1 MLNIYKSN
9 KIEVI
14 TELLAKELIINPPFI
29 TEKLDVAVPNY
40 FLGKWLWDQ
49 ITISNQISALYEFK
63 TISSYTEALLTKIFP
78 AIDMG
83 VWNFDSIKWG
93 IIDSFEELNSY
104 KESLPLSNWINK
116 YLNNKKIIDGDIHNL
131 TKKIA
136 NNFIEYLIFRPEM
149 IANWHRYELSSRNL
163 FNNLNSN
170 EYWQP
175 ILYKLLEKKMP
186 ENPSCLFMIDI
197 INNIKKLQNEKNLI
211 PRQIYIISDN
221 NLSRLHVSF
230 YSKLA
235 EFTKVN
241 LYLLS
246 AGDNLWNRI
255 NSLEGEVDFSSIESK
270 FNLNSSNI
278 EKIFGKFGANYQKL
292 IEETSNIENIK
303 IINNSIYIDPTFSF
317 TSKKDIPLINQIQK
331 RLIDNSQDDFMINE
345 KDESIIFREHFNQLS
360 QLEYVRNKVIE
371 ILEACDDVKYSDI
384 AIVSPQTSLIKPYL
398 RYIFNN
404 ELINGQKLPYLFL
417 EENYEDSSNV
427 YNFLLDIIELA
438 NEKITL
444 EKIEYFLSKKV
455 NQNIFDFDIAEK
467 NEIILILNEVGFHW
481 GLDTNERLGE
491 EKNTLEWC
499 INRITLGLVYD
510 EEFSLN
516 NSNLKSFTP
525 KNSSLDLNKWVKILV
540 QLKQYINLLRGS
552 FNYSDW
558 VKKIKFILNKIRNFN
573 ENFNLDIYEI
583 NRILD
588 NYLISSISDQVIVLN
603 VFREILITC
612 INKLN
617 YRNQSYIN
625 KILVSDIEK
634 VRLIPRKIIFLINM
648 NSIYYPRL
656 SSNENI
662 NLLTKKYL
670 LGDPSSFDRE
680 KYFFLELLI
689 SCRKQ
694 LIVSWVN
701 NDKDNKILDISFPI
715 KELINYLESFLSVK
729 QRKSIIKYFDY
740 EKEEVVNPN
749 NSNFLK
755 SQYSLLNKIDWEEKF
770 YDSKDFKLS
779 ELIYWFKA
787 PQLYWLNKKNISP
800 KGIFNHHPDEEYVS
814 NLQKFKLVTKVIQK
828 LEIDNYDII
837 DELKNLNINEQFL
850 ENGIIAPRNSIFTKE
865 KEIQNLLG
873 SLAENLSKDK
883 NIKRVYVK
891 SNSNKEEYFIS
902 DNVVIELI
910 HSKLSLKSLSEAWI
924 KLLFISSLEKKITK
938 TKVIFRKEN
947 QYKSEILQTP
957 GQLQS
962 KKILEEYINIFKN
975 YSDKCLPLPPESTYK
990 YVEAKMQLKNEKKAF
1005 SDKWIGN
1012 KTFTKGERDN
1022 SVIQMCF
1029 GNKKEGDFFFGND
1042 KFDDLS
1048 FRLYGPLFEA
1058 LKNK

>member
-49 ITISNQISALYEFK
+49 ITIRNQISALYEFK
-63 TISSYTEALLTKIFP
+63 TISNYTEALLKNIFP

-83 VWNFDSIKWG
+83 LWNFDSIKWG

-104 KESLPLSNWINK
+104 KESIPLSNWINK

-131 TKKIA
+131 TKKIS

-149 IANWHRYELSSRNL
+149 IANWHRHELNSRNL
-163 FNNLNSN
+163 FNNLNTN

-175 ILYKLLEKKMP
+175 ILYKLLEKKISERP
-186 ENPSCLFMIDI
+186 PCLYMIDV
-197 INNIKKLQNEKNLI
+197 INNIKKIGNEKNII

-255 NSLEGEVDFSSIESK
+255 NSLEGEVDFNSIESK
-270 FNLNSSNI
+270 FNLNNSNI

-303 IINNSIYIDPTFSF
+303 INNNSIYIDPTFSF
-317 TSKKDIPLINQIQK
+317 TSEKDIPLINQIQK

-345 KDESIIFREHFNQLS
+345 KDDSIIFREHFNQLS

-371 ILEACDDVKYSDI
+371 ILETCDDVKYSDI

-558 VKKIKFILNKIRNFN
+558 VKRIKFILNKIRNFN
-573 ENFNLDIYEI
+573 ENFNSDIHEI

-588 NYLISSISDQVIVLN
+588 NYLISSTSDQVIVLN

-701 NDKDNKILDISFPI
+701 NDKDNQILDISFPI
-715 KELINYLESFLSVK
+715 KELINYLESFLTVK

-779 ELIYWFKA
+779 ELIYWFKS

-883 NIKRVYVK
+883 NINRVYIK

-1012 KTFTKGERDN
+1012 KTFTKGEREN

>member
-14 TELLAKELIINPPFI
+14 TELLAKELIISPPFI

-175 ILYKLLEKKMP
+175 ILYKLLEKKMTEKP
-186 ENPSCLFMIDI
+186 PCLFMIDI
-197 INNIKKLQNEKNLI
+197 INNIKKLQNEKNII

-270 FNLNSSNI
+270 FNLNNSNI

-303 IINNSIYIDPTFSF
+303 INNNSIYIDPTFSF
-317 TSKKDIPLINQIQK
+317 TSEKDIPLINQIQK

-371 ILEACDDVKYSDI
+371 ILETCDDVKYSDI

-588 NYLISSISDQVIVLN
+588 NYLISSTSDQVIVLN

-740 EKEEVVNPN
+740 EKEEVDNPN

-883 NIKRVYVK
+883 NINRVYVK

>member
-14 TELLAKELIINPPFI
+14 TELLAKELIIDPPFI

-136 NNFIEYLIFRPEM
+136 NNFIEYLIFRPNM

-175 ILYKLLEKKMP
+175 ILYKLLEKKMT
-186 ENPSCLFMIDI
+186 EKPSCLFMMDI
-197 INNIKKLQNEKNLI
+197 INNIKKIHNEENLI
-211 PRQIYIISDN
+211 PKQIYIISDN
-221 NLSRLHVSF
+221 NLSRLHVRF

-255 NSLEGEVDFSSIESK
+255 NSFEGEVDFSSIESK
-270 FNLNSSNI
+270 FNLNNSNI
-278 EKIFGKFGANYQKL
+278 ENIFGKFGANYQKL
-292 IEETSNIENIK
+292 IEESSNIENIK
-303 IINNSIYIDPTFSF
+303 INNNSIYIDPTFSF
-317 TSKKDIPLINQIQK
+317 TSEKDIPLINQIQK
-331 RLIDNSQDDFMINE
+331 RLIDNSQNDFMINE

-371 ILEACDDVKYSDI
+371 ILEDCDDVKYSDI

-510 EEFSLN
+510 KEFSLN

-525 KNSSLDLNKWVKILV
+525 KNSSLDLNKWVRILV

-588 NYLISSISDQVIVLN
+588 NYLISSTSDQVIVLN

-648 NSIYYPRL
+648 NSLYYPRL

-662 NLLTKKYL
+662 NLLTRKYL

-715 KELINYLESFLSVK
+715 KELINYLESFLTVK

-837 DELKNLNINEQFL
+837 DQLKNLDINEQFL

-873 SLAENLSKDK
+873 SLVENLSNDK

-924 KLLFISSLEKKITK
+924 KLLFISSLEKRITK

-990 YVEAKMQLKNEKKAF
+990 YVEAKKLLKNEKKAF

>member
-14 TELLAKELIINPPFI
+14 TELLAKELIISPPFI

-186 ENPSCLFMIDI
+186 EKPPCLFMIDI
-197 INNIKKLQNEKNLI
+197 INNIKKLQNEKNII

-270 FNLNSSNI
+270 FNLNNSNI

-303 IINNSIYIDPTFSF
+303 INNNSIYIDPTFSF
-317 TSKKDIPLINQIQK
+317 TSEKDIPLINQIQK

-371 ILEACDDVKYSDI
+371 ILETCDDVKYSDI

-525 KNSSLDLNKWVKILV
+525 KNSSLDLNKWVKILL

-588 NYLISSISDQVIVLN
+588 NYLISSTSDQVIVLN

-740 EKEEVVNPN
+740 EKEEVDNPN

-883 NIKRVYVK
+883 NINRVYVK

-924 KLLFISSLEKKITK
+924 KLLFISSLEKRITK

>member
-14 TELLAKELIINPPFI
+14 TELLAKELIISPPSI
-29 TEKLDVAVPNY
+29 TEKLEVAVPNY

-63 TISSYTEALLTKIFP
+63 TISSYTETLLTKIFP

-149 IANWHRYELSSRNL
+149 VANWHRCELSSRNL

-175 ILYKLLEKKMP
+175 ILYKLLEKKIS
-186 ENPSCLFMIDI
+186 EKPSCLYMIDI
-197 INNIKKLQNEKNLI
+197 INNIKKLQNEKNII

-241 LYLLS
+241 LYLIS

-255 NSLEGEVDFSSIESK
+255 NYLEGEINFNSIESK

-292 IEETSNIENIK
+292 IEETSNIENLK
-303 IINNSIYIDPTFSF
+303 INNNSIYIDPTFSF
-317 TSKKDIPLINQIQK
+317 VSKKDIPLINQIQK

-345 KDESIIFREHFNQLS
+345 KDDSIIFREHFNQLS

-371 ILEACDDVKYSDI
+371 ILETCDDVKYSDI

-481 GLDTNERLGE
+481 GLDTKERLGE

-510 EEFSLN
+510 EEFILN
-516 NSNLKSFTP
+516 KSNLKSFTP

-540 QLKQYINLLRGS
+540 QLKQYISLLRGS
-552 FNYSDW
+552 FIYSDW

-573 ENFNLDIYEI
+573 ENFNLDICEI

-588 NYLISSISDQVIVLN
+588 DYLISLISDQVIVLN

-670 LGDPSSFDRE
+670 LGDPSYFDRE

-715 KELINYLESFLSVK
+715 KELINYLESFLTVK

-740 EKEEVVNPN
+740 EKEEVVKPN

-770 YDSKDFKLS
+770 YDRKDFKLS
-779 ELIYWFKA
+779 ELIFWFKA

-814 NLQKFKLVTKVIQK
+814 NLQKFQLVTKVIQK
-828 LEIDNYDII
+828 LEIDNHDII
-837 DELKNLNINEQFL
+837 DELKNLNINDQFL
-850 ENGIIAPRNSIFTKE
+850 ENGIIAPRNSLFTKE

-883 NIKRVYVK
+883 NINRVYVK

-902 DNVVIELI
+902 DNLVIELI

-938 TKVIFRKEN
+938 TKVIFRKDN

-1029 GNKKEGDFFFGND
+1029 GTKKEGDFFFGND
-1042 KFDDLS
+1042 KFEDLS

>member
-14 TELLAKELIINPPFI
+14 TELLAKELIISPPFI

-175 ILYKLLEKKMP
+175 ILYKLLEKKMT
-186 ENPSCLFMIDI
+186 EKPSCLFMIDI
-197 INNIKKLQNEKNLI
+197 INNIKKIHNEENLL

-221 NLSRLHVSF
+221 NLSRLHVRF

-255 NSLEGEVDFSSIESK
+255 NSFEGEVDFSSIESK
-270 FNLNSSNI
+270 FNLNNSNI
-278 EKIFGKFGANYQKL
+278 ENIFGKFGANYQKL
-292 IEETSNIENIK
+292 IEESSNIENIK
-303 IINNSIYIDPTFSF
+303 INNNSIYIDPTFSF
-317 TSKKDIPLINQIQK
+317 TSEKDIPLINQIQK
-331 RLIDNSQDDFMINE
+331 RLIDNSQNDFMINE

-371 ILEACDDVKYSDI
+371 ILETCDDIKYSDI

-438 NEKITL
+438 NKKITL

-510 EEFSLN
+510 KEFSLN

-558 VKKIKFILNKIRNFN
+558 VKKIKFILNKIRKFN

-588 NYLISSISDQVIVLN
+588 NYLISSTSDQVIVLN

-648 NSIYYPRL
+648 NSLYYPRL

-662 NLLTKKYL
+662 NLLTRKYL

-715 KELINYLESFLSVK
+715 KELINYLESFLTVK

-873 SLAENLSKDK
+873 SLVENLSNDK

-924 KLLFISSLEKKITK
+924 KLLFISSLEKRITK

>member
-14 TELLAKELIINPPFI
+14 TELLAKELIISPPFL

-104 KESLPLSNWINK
+104 KESLPLCNWINK

-149 IANWHRYELSSRNL
+149 IANWHRYELSSRKL
-163 FNNLNSN
+163 FKNLNSN

-175 ILYKLLEKKMP
+175 ILYKLLEKKMT
-186 ENPSCLFMIDI
+186 EKPSCLFMIDI
-197 INNIKKLQNEKNLI
+197 INNIKKIHNEENLI

-246 AGDNLWNRI
+246 PGDNLWNRI

-270 FNLNSSNI
+270 FNLNNSNI
-278 EKIFGKFGANYQKL
+278 EKIFGKFGANNQKL

-303 IINNSIYIDPTFSF
+303 INNNSIYIDPTFSF
-317 TSKKDIPLINQIQK
+317 TSEKDVPLINQIQK
-331 RLIDNSQDDFMINE
+331 RLIDNSRDDFMINE
-345 KDESIIFREHFNQLS
+345 KDESIIFREHYSQLS
-360 QLEYVRNKVIE
+360 QLEDVRNKVIE
-371 ILEACDDVKYSDI
+371 ILETCDDVKYSDI

-417 EENYEDSSNV
+417 EENFEDPSNV

-481 GLDTNERLGE
+481 GLDTKERLGE

-588 NYLISSISDQVIVLN
+588 NYLISSTSDQVIVLN

-648 NSIYYPRL
+648 NSIYYPSL

-715 KELINYLESFLSVK
+715 KALINYLESFLSVK

-755 SQYSLLNKIDWEEKF
+755 SQYSLLKKIDWEEKF

-787 PQLYWLNKKNISP
+787 PQLYWLNKNNISP

-814 NLQKFKLVTKVIQK
+814 NFQKFQLVTKVIQK

-883 NIKRVYVK
+883 NIKRIYVK
-891 SNSNKEEYFIS
+891 SNLNKEEYFIS
-902 DNVVIELI
+902 DDVVIELI

-924 KLLFISSLEKKITK
+924 KLLFISSLEKKIKK

-975 YSDKCLPLPPESTYK
+975 YSYKCLPLPPESTYK

-1022 SVIQMCF
+1022 IVIQMCF

-1058 LKNK
+1058 LKHK

>member
-14 TELLAKELIINPPFI
+14 TELLAKELIISPPFI

-186 ENPSCLFMIDI
+186 EKPPCLFMIDI
-197 INNIKKLQNEKNLI
+197 INNIKKLQNEKNII

-270 FNLNSSNI
+270 FNLNNSNI

-303 IINNSIYIDPTFSF
+303 INNNSIYIDPTFSF
-317 TSKKDIPLINQIQK
+317 TSEKDIPLINQIQK

-371 ILEACDDVKYSDI
+371 ILETCDDVKYSDI

-588 NYLISSISDQVIVLN
+588 NYLISSTSDQVIVLN

-814 NLQKFKLVTKVIQK
+814 NLQKFQLVTKVIQK

-883 NIKRVYVK
+883 NIERVYVK

>member
-14 TELLAKELIINPPFI
+14 TELLAKELIISPPFL

-175 ILYKLLEKKMP
+175 ILYKLLEKKMT
-186 ENPSCLFMIDI
+186 EKPSCLFMMDI
-197 INNIKKLQNEKNLI
+197 INNIKKIHNEENLI
-211 PRQIYIISDN
+211 PKQIYIISDN
-221 NLSRLHVSF
+221 NLSRLHVRF

-255 NSLEGEVDFSSIESK
+255 NSFEGEVDFSSNESK
-270 FNLNSSNI
+270 FNLNNSNI
-278 EKIFGKFGANYQKL
+278 ENIFGKFGANYQKL
-292 IEETSNIENIK
+292 IEESSNIENIK
-303 IINNSIYIDPTFSF
+303 INNNSIYIDPTFSF
-317 TSKKDIPLINQIQK
+317 TSEKDIPLINQIQK
-331 RLIDNSQDDFMINE
+331 RLIDNSQNDFMINE

-371 ILEACDDVKYSDI
+371 ILETCDDIKYSDI

-455 NQNIFDFDIAEK
+455 NQNIFDFDVAEK

-510 EEFSLN
+510 KEFSLN

-525 KNSSLDLNKWVKILV
+525 KNSSLDLNKWVRILV

-558 VKKIKFILNKIRNFN
+558 VKKIKFILNKIRKFN

-588 NYLISSISDQVIVLN
+588 NYLISSTSDQVIVLN

-648 NSIYYPRL
+648 NSLYYPRL

-662 NLLTKKYL
+662 NLLTRKYL

-701 NDKDNKILDISFPI
+701 NDKDNQILDISFPI
-715 KELINYLESFLSVK
+715 KELINYLESFLTVK

-837 DELKNLNINEQFL
+837 DQLKNLDINEQFL

-873 SLAENLSKDK
+873 SLVENLSNDK

-924 KLLFISSLEKKITK
+924 KLLFISSLEKRITK

-990 YVEAKMQLKNEKKAF
+990 YVEAKKLLKNEKKAF

>member
-14 TELLAKELIINPPFI
+14 TELLAKELIISPPFI

-163 FNNLNSN
+163 FNNLDSN

-186 ENPSCLFMIDI
+186 EKPPCLFMIDI
-197 INNIKKLQNEKNLI
+197 INNIKKLQNEKNII

-303 IINNSIYIDPTFSF
+303 INNNSIYIDPTFSF

-371 ILEACDDVKYSDI
+371 ILENCNDVEYSDI

-588 NYLISSISDQVIVLN
+588 NYLISSTSDQVIVLN

-924 KLLFISSLEKKITK
+924 KLLFISSLEKRITK

>member
-14 TELLAKELIINPPFI
+14 TELLAKELIISPPFL

-175 ILYKLLEKKMP
+175 ILYKLLEKKMT
-186 ENPSCLFMIDI
+186 EKPSCLFMMDI
-197 INNIKKLQNEKNLI
+197 INNIKKIHNEQNLL

-255 NSLEGEVDFSSIESK
+255 NSFEGEVDFSSIESK
-270 FNLNSSNI
+270 FNLNNSNI
-278 EKIFGKFGANYQKL
+278 ENIFGKFGANYQKL
-292 IEETSNIENIK
+292 IEESSNIENIK
-303 IINNSIYIDPTFSF
+303 INNNSIYIDPTFSF
-317 TSKKDIPLINQIQK
+317 TSEKDIPLINQIQK
-331 RLIDNSQDDFMINE
+331 RLIDNSQNDFMINE

-371 ILEACDDVKYSDI
+371 ILETCDDIKYSDI

-438 NEKITL
+438 NKKITL

-455 NQNIFDFDIAEK
+455 NQNIFDFDVAEK

-510 EEFSLN
+510 KEFSLN

-558 VKKIKFILNKIRNFN
+558 VKKIKFILNKIRKFN

-588 NYLISSISDQVIVLN
+588 NYLISSTSDQVIVLN

-648 NSIYYPRL
+648 NSLYYPRL

-662 NLLTKKYL
+662 NLLTRKYL

-701 NDKDNKILDISFPI
+701 NDKDNQILDISFPI
-715 KELINYLESFLSVK
+715 KELINYLESFLTVK

-837 DELKNLNINEQFL
+837 DQLKNLDINEQFL

-873 SLAENLSKDK
+873 SLVENLSNDK

-924 KLLFISSLEKKITK
+924 KLLFISSLEKRITK

-990 YVEAKMQLKNEKKAF
+990 YVEAKKLLKNEKKAF

-1012 KTFTKGERDN
+1012 KTFTKGERDY

-1029 GNKKEGDFFFGND
+1029 GNKKEADFFFGND

>member
-14 TELLAKELIINPPFI
+14 TELLAKELIISPPFI

-175 ILYKLLEKKMP
+175 ILYKLLEKKMT
-186 ENPSCLFMIDI
+186 EKPSCLFMIDI
-197 INNIKKLQNEKNLI
+197 INNIKKIHNEENLI

-303 IINNSIYIDPTFSF
+303 INNNSIYIDPTFSF
-317 TSKKDIPLINQIQK
+317 TSEKDIPLINQIQK

-371 ILEACDDVKYSDI
+371 ILETCDDVKYSDI

-588 NYLISSISDQVIVLN
+588 NYLISSTSDQVIVLN

-755 SQYSLLNKIDWEEKF
+755 SQYSLLNKLDWEEKF

-873 SLAENLSKDK
+873 SLAENLCKDK
-883 NIKRVYVK
+883 NINRVYVK

-924 KLLFISSLEKKITK
+924 KLLFISSLEKRITK

>member
-14 TELLAKELIINPPFI
+14 TELLAKELIISPPFI

-131 TKKIA
+131 SKKIA

-175 ILYKLLEKKMP
+175 ILYKLLEKKMT
-186 ENPSCLFMIDI
+186 EKPSCLFMIDI
-197 INNIKKLQNEKNLI
+197 INNIKKIHNEENLI

-303 IINNSIYIDPTFSF
+303 INNNSIYIDPTFSF
-317 TSKKDIPLINQIQK
+317 TSEKDIPLINQIQK

-558 VKKIKFILNKIRNFN
+558 VKKIKFILKKIRNFN

-588 NYLISSISDQVIVLN
+588 NYLISSTSDQVIVLN

-740 EKEEVVNPN
+740 EKEEVDNPN

-873 SLAENLSKDK
+873 SLVENLSNDK

-924 KLLFISSLEKKITK
+924 KLLFISSLEKRITK

>member
-14 TELLAKELIINPPFI
+14 TELLAKELIISPPFL
-29 TEKLDVAVPNY
+29 TEKLDVVVPNY

-78 AIDMG
+78 AIDME

-175 ILYKLLEKKMP
+175 ILYKLLEKKMT
-186 ENPSCLFMIDI
+186 EKPSCLFMIDI
-197 INNIKKLQNEKNLI
+197 INNIKKIHNEENLL

-303 IINNSIYIDPTFSF
+303 INNNSIYIDPTFSF
-317 TSKKDIPLINQIQK
+317 TSEKDIPLINQIQK

-398 RYIFNN
+398 KYIFNN

-455 NQNIFDFDIAEK
+455 NQNIFDFDIDEK

-558 VKKIKFILNKIRNFN
+558 VKKIKFILKKIRNFN

-588 NYLISSISDQVIVLN
+588 NYLISSTSDQVIVLN

-701 NDKDNKILDISFPI
+701 NDKDNKILDISLPI

-740 EKEEVVNPN
+740 EKEEVDNPN

-873 SLAENLSKDK
+873 SLVENLSNDK

-1042 KFDDLS
+1042 KSDDLS

>member
-14 TELLAKELIINPPFI
+14 TELLAKELIISPPFL

-175 ILYKLLEKKMP
+175 ILYKLLEKKMT
-186 ENPSCLFMIDI
+186 EKPSCLFMIDI
-197 INNIKKLQNEKNLI
+197 INNIKKIHNEENLL

-255 NSLEGEVDFSSIESK
+255 NSFEGEVDFSSIESK
-270 FNLNSSNI
+270 FNLNNSNI
-278 EKIFGKFGANYQKL
+278 ENIFGKFGANYQKL
-292 IEETSNIENIK
+292 IEESSNIENIK
-303 IINNSIYIDPTFSF
+303 INNNSIYIDPTFSF
-317 TSKKDIPLINQIQK
+317 TSEKDIPLINQIQK

-371 ILEACDDVKYSDI
+371 ILETCDDIKYSDI

-438 NEKITL
+438 NKKITL

-455 NQNIFDFDIAEK
+455 NQNIFDFDVAEK

-510 EEFSLN
+510 KEFSLN

-525 KNSSLDLNKWVKILV
+525 KNSSLDLNKWVRILV

-558 VKKIKFILNKIRNFN
+558 VKKIKFILNKIRKFN

-588 NYLISSISDQVIVLN
+588 NYLISSTSDQVIVLN

-648 NSIYYPRL
+648 NSLYYPRL

-662 NLLTKKYL
+662 NLLTRKYL

-701 NDKDNKILDISFPI
+701 NDKDNQILDISFPI
-715 KELINYLESFLSVK
+715 KELINYLESFLTVK

-837 DELKNLNINEQFL
+837 DQLKNLDINEQFL

-873 SLAENLSKDK
+873 SLVENLSNDK

-924 KLLFISSLEKKITK
+924 KLLFISSLEKRITK

-990 YVEAKMQLKNEKKAF
+990 YVEAKKLLKNEKKAF

-1012 KTFTKGERDN
+1012 KTFTKGERDY

-1029 GNKKEGDFFFGND
+1029 GNKKEADFFFGND

>member
-14 TELLAKELIINPPFI
+14 TELLAKELIISPPFL

-136 NNFIEYLIFRPEM
+136 NNFIDYLIFRPEM

-175 ILYKLLEKKMP
+175 ILYKLLEKKMT
-186 ENPSCLFMIDI
+186 EKPSCLFMMDI
-197 INNIKKLQNEKNLI
+197 INNIKKIHNEENLI
-211 PRQIYIISDN
+211 PKQIYIISDN
-221 NLSRLHVSF
+221 NLSRLHVRF

-255 NSLEGEVDFSSIESK
+255 NSFEGEVDFSSIESK
-270 FNLNSSNI
+270 FNLNNSNI
-278 EKIFGKFGANYQKL
+278 ENIFGKFGANYQKL
-292 IEETSNIENIK
+292 IEESSNIENIK
-303 IINNSIYIDPTFSF
+303 INNNSIYIDPTFSF
-317 TSKKDIPLINQIQK
+317 TSEKDIPLINQIQK
-331 RLIDNSQDDFMINE
+331 RLIDNSQNDFMINE

-371 ILEACDDVKYSDI
+371 ILETCDDIKYSDI

-438 NEKITL
+438 NKKITL

-455 NQNIFDFDIAEK
+455 NQNIFDFDVAEK

-510 EEFSLN
+510 KEFSLN

-525 KNSSLDLNKWVKILV
+525 KNSSLDLNKWVRILV

-558 VKKIKFILNKIRNFN
+558 VKKIKFILNKIRKFN

-588 NYLISSISDQVIVLN
+588 NYLISSTSDQVIVLN

-648 NSIYYPRL
+648 NSLYYPRL

-662 NLLTKKYL
+662 NLLTRKYL

-701 NDKDNKILDISFPI
+701 NDKDNQILDISFPI
-715 KELINYLESFLSVK
+715 KELINYLESFLTVK

-837 DELKNLNINEQFL
+837 DQLKNLDINEQFL

-873 SLAENLSKDK
+873 SLVENLSNDK

-924 KLLFISSLEKKITK
+924 KLLFISSLEKRITK

-990 YVEAKMQLKNEKKAF
+990 YVEAKKLLKNEKKAF

-1012 KTFTKGERDN
+1012 KTFTKGERDY

-1029 GNKKEGDFFFGND
+1029 GNKKEADFFFGND

>member
-9 KIEVI
+9 RIEVI
-14 TELLAKELIINPPFI
+14 SELLAKELIISPPFI

-49 ITISNQISALYEFK
+49 ITIRNQISALYEFK
-63 TISSYTEALLTKIFP
+63 TISNYTEVLLKNIFP

-83 VWNFDSIKWG
+83 LWNFDSIKWG

-104 KESLPLSNWINK
+104 KESIPLSNWINK

-149 IANWHRYELSSRNL
+149 IANWHRHELNSRNL
-163 FNNLNSN
+163 FNNLNTN

-175 ILYKLLEKKMP
+175 ILYKLLEKKISERP
-186 ENPSCLFMIDI
+186 PCLYMIDV
-197 INNIKKLQNEKNLI
+197 INNIKKIGNEKNII

-255 NSLEGEVDFSSIESK
+255 NSLEGEVDFNSIESK
-270 FNLNSSNI
+270 FNLNNSNI

-303 IINNSIYIDPTFSF
+303 IHNNSIYIDPTFSF
-317 TSKKDIPLINQIQK
+317 TSEKDIPLINQIQK

-345 KDESIIFREHFNQLS
+345 MDDSIIFREHFNQLS

-371 ILEACDDVKYSDI
+371 ILENCDDVKYSDI

-558 VKKIKFILNKIRNFN
+558 VKRIKFILNKIRNFN
-573 ENFNLDIYEI
+573 ENFNSHIYEI

-588 NYLISSISDQVIVLN
+588 NYLISSTSDQVIMLN

-701 NDKDNKILDISFPI
+701 NDKDNQILDISFPI
-715 KELINYLESFLSVK
+715 KELINYLESFLTVK

-865 KEIQNLLG
+865 KEIKNLLG

-883 NIKRVYVK
+883 NIKRVYIK

-1022 SVIQMCF
+1022 SVIQICF

>member
-63 TISSYTEALLTKIFP
+63 TTSSYTEALLTKIFP

-131 TKKIA
+131 SKKIA

-149 IANWHRYELSSRNL
+149 IANWHRYDLSSGNL

-175 ILYKLLEKKMP
+175 ILYKLLEKKIP
-186 ENPSCLFMIDI
+186 VKPSCLFMIEI
-197 INNIKKLQNEKNLI
+197 INNIKKLQNEKNII

-255 NSLEGEVDFSSIESK
+255 NSFEGEVDFSSIESK
-270 FNLNSSNI
+270 FNLNNSNI
-278 EKIFGKFGANYQKL
+278 ENIFGKFGANYQKL
-292 IEETSNIENIK
+292 IEESSNIENIK
-303 IINNSIYIDPTFSF
+303 INNNSIYIDPTFSF
-317 TSKKDIPLINQIQK
+317 TSEKDIPLINQIQK
-331 RLIDNSQDDFMINE
+331 RLIDNSQNDFMINE

-371 ILEACDDVKYSDI
+371 ILETCDDIKYSDI

-455 NQNIFDFDIAEK
+455 NQNIFDFDVAEK

-510 EEFSLN
+510 KEFSLN

-525 KNSSLDLNKWVKILV
+525 KNSSLDLNKWVRILV

-558 VKKIKFILNKIRNFN
+558 VKKIKFILNKIRKFN

-588 NYLISSISDQVIVLN
+588 NYLISSTSDQVIVLN

-648 NSIYYPRL
+648 NSLYYPRL

-662 NLLTKKYL
+662 NLLTRKYL

-701 NDKDNKILDISFPI
+701 NDKDNQILDISFPI
-715 KELINYLESFLSVK
+715 KELINYLESFLTVK

-837 DELKNLNINEQFL
+837 DQLKNLDINEQFL

-873 SLAENLSKDK
+873 SLVENLSNDK

-924 KLLFISSLEKKITK
+924 KLLFISSLEKRITK

-990 YVEAKMQLKNEKKAF
+990 YVEAKKLLKNEKKAF

-1012 KTFTKGERDN
+1012 KTFTKGERDY

>member
-14 TELLAKELIINPPFI
+14 TELLAKELIISPPFL

-175 ILYKLLEKKMP
+175 ILYKLLEKKMT
-186 ENPSCLFMIDI
+186 EKPSCLFMMDI
-197 INNIKKLQNEKNLI
+197 INNIKKIHNEENLI
-211 PRQIYIISDN
+211 PKQIYIISDN
-221 NLSRLHVSF
+221 NLSRLHVRF

-255 NSLEGEVDFSSIESK
+255 NSFEGEVDFSSIESK
-270 FNLNSSNI
+270 FNLNNSNI
-278 EKIFGKFGANYQKL
+278 ENIFGKFGANYQKL
-292 IEETSNIENIK
+292 IEESSNIENIK
-303 IINNSIYIDPTFSF
+303 INNNSIYIDPTFSF
-317 TSKKDIPLINQIQK
+317 TSEKDIPLINQIQK
-331 RLIDNSQDDFMINE
+331 RLIDNSQNDFMINE

-371 ILEACDDVKYSDI
+371 ILETCDDIKYSDI

-438 NEKITL
+438 NKKITL

-455 NQNIFDFDIAEK
+455 NQNIFDFDVAEK

-510 EEFSLN
+510 KEFSLN

-525 KNSSLDLNKWVKILV
+525 KNSSLDLNKWVRILV

-558 VKKIKFILNKIRNFN
+558 VKKIKFILNKIRKFN

-588 NYLISSISDQVIVLN
+588 NYLISSTSDQVIVLN

-715 KELINYLESFLSVK
+715 KELINYLESFLTVK

-837 DELKNLNINEQFL
+837 DQLKNLNINEQFL

-873 SLAENLSKDK
+873 SLVENLSNDK

-924 KLLFISSLEKKITK
+924 KLLFISSLEKRITK

>member
-116 YLNNKKIIDGDIHNL
+116 YLNNKKLIDGDIHNL
-131 TKKIA
+131 SKKIA

-186 ENPSCLFMIDI
+186 EKPSCLFMIDI
-197 INNIKKLQNEKNLI
+197 INNIKKIQNEENLI

-292 IEETSNIENIK
+292 IDETSNIENVK

-317 TSKKDIPLINQIQK
+317 ISKKDIPLINQIQK

-371 ILEACDDVKYSDI
+371 ILETCDDVEYSDI

-427 YNFLLDIIELA
+427 FNFLLDIIELA

-481 GLDTNERLGE
+481 GLDTNERLGD

-510 EEFSLN
+510 KEFCLDG
-516 NSNLKSFTP
+516 SNLQSFSP
-525 KNSSLDLNKWVKILV
+525 KNTSLDLNKWVKILI

-552 FNYSDW
+552 FNYKGW
-558 VKKIKFILNKIRNFN
+558 VERIKFILNNIKNYN
-573 ENFNLDIYEI
+573 ENFNLDICEI

-588 NYLISSISDQVIVLN
+588 NYLISSISDQAIVLN

-612 INKLN
+612 INNFK

-662 NLLTKKYL
+662 NLLNKKYL
-670 LGDPSSFDRE
+670 LGDPSIFDRE

-689 SCRKQ
+689 SCREQ

-715 KELINYLESFLSVK
+715 KELINYFESFLSVK

-740 EKEEVVNPN
+740 KKQEVVNPI
-749 NSNFLK
+749 NSNSLK
-755 SQYSLLNKIDWEEKF
+755 SNYSLIKKIDWEEKF
-770 YDSKDFKLS
+770 FDTKDFKLS
-779 ELIYWFKA
+779 ELLYWFKT

-800 KGIFNHHPDEEYVS
+800 KGIFMHHPDEEYVS
-814 NLQKFKLVTKVIQK
+814 NLQKFQLVTKVIQK

-837 DELKNLNINEQFL
+837 DKLKNLNINEQFL

-865 KEIQNLLG
+865 KEIKNLLG
-873 SLAENLSKDK
+873 SLAENLSREKK
-883 NIKRVYVK
+883 INRVYVK

-902 DNVVIELI
+902 DNLVIELI
-910 HSKLSLKSLSEAWI
+910 HSKLSLKCLSEAWI
-924 KLLFISSLEKKITK
+924 KLLFISSLEKRITK
-938 TKVIFRKEN
+938 TKLIFRKEN
-947 QYKSEILQTP
+947 QYKTEILQSP

-962 KKILEEYINIFKN
+962 KKILEEYIHIFKN

-1005 SDKWIGN
+1005 SDRWNGN

-1042 KFDDLS
+1042 EFDDLS
-1048 FRLYGPLFEA
+1048 FRLYAPLFEA

>member
-14 TELLAKELIINPPFI
+14 TELLAKELIINTPFI

-83 VWNFDSIKWG
+83 AWNFDSIKWG

-104 KESLPLSNWINK
+104 KESLPLSSWINK

-136 NNFIEYLIFRPEM
+136 INFIEYLIFRPEM

-175 ILYKLLEKKMP
+175 ILYKLLEKKMT
-186 ENPSCLFMIDI
+186 EKPSCLFMIDI
-197 INNIKKLQNEKNLI
+197 INNIKKIHNEENLI

-255 NSLEGEVDFSSIESK
+255 NCLEGEVDFSSIESK
-270 FNLNSSNI
+270 FNLNNSNI

-292 IEETSNIENIK
+292 IDETSNIENVK

-317 TSKKDIPLINQIQK
+317 ISKKDIPLINQIQK
-331 RLIDNSQDDFMINE
+331 RLIDNNQDDFIIDE

-371 ILEACDDVKYSDI
+371 ILENCNDVEYSDI

-427 YNFLLDIIELA
+427 FNFLLDIIELA

-481 GLDTNERLGE
+481 GLDTNERLGD

-510 EEFSLN
+510 KGFCLDD
-516 NSNLKSFTP
+516 SNLQSFSP
-525 KNSSLDLNKWVKILV
+525 KNTSLDLNKWVKILI

-552 FNYSDW
+552 FNYKGW
-558 VKKIKFILNKIRNFN
+558 VERIKFILNNIKNYN
-573 ENFNLDIYEI
+573 ENFNLDICEI

-588 NYLISSISDQVIVLN
+588 NYLISSISDQAIVLN
-603 VFREILITC
+603 VFREILITY
-612 INKLN
+612 INNFK

-634 VRLIPRKIIFLINM
+634 ITLEKIE
-648 NSIYYPRL
+648 Y
-656 SSNENI
+656 
-662 NLLTKKYL
+662 
-670 LGDPSSFDRE
+670 
-680 KYFFLELLI
+680 
-689 SCRKQ
+689 
-694 LIVSWVN
+694 
-701 NDKDNKILDISFPI
+701 
-715 KELINYLESFLSVK
+715 FLSKKVNQNIFDFDIAEK
-729 QRKSIIKYFDY
+729 NEIILILN
-740 EKEEVVNPN
+740 EVG
-749 NSNFLK
+749 FHWGL
-755 SQYSLLNKIDWEEKF
+755 D
-770 YDSKDFKLS
+770 LS
-779 ELIYWFKA
+779 
-787 PQLYWLNKKNISP
+787 
-800 KGIFNHHPDEEYVS
+800 
-814 NLQKFKLVTKVIQK
+814 
-828 LEIDNYDII
+828 
-837 DELKNLNINEQFL
+837 
-850 ENGIIAPRNSIFTKE
+850 
-865 KEIQNLLG
+865 
-873 SLAENLSKDK
+873 
-883 NIKRVYVK
+883 
-891 SNSNKEEYFIS
+891 
-902 DNVVIELI
+902 LI
-910 HSKLSLKSLSEAWI
+910 HI
-924 KLLFISSLEKKITK
+924 
-938 TKVIFRKEN
+938 
-947 QYKSEILQTP
+947 
-957 GQLQS
+957 
-962 KKILEEYINIFKN
+962 
-975 YSDKCLPLPPESTYK
+975 
-990 YVEAKMQLKNEKKAF
+990 
-1005 SDKWIGN
+1005 
-1012 KTFTKGERDN
+1012 
-1022 SVIQMCF
+1022 
-1029 GNKKEGDFFFGND
+1029 
-1042 KFDDLS
+1042 
-1048 FRLYGPLFEA
+1048 
-1058 LKNK
+1058 

>member
-78 AIDMG
+78 TIDMG

-116 YLNNKKIIDGDIHNL
+116 YLNNKKLIDGDIHNL
-131 TKKIA
+131 SKKIA

-149 IANWHRYELSSRNL
+149 IANWHRYDLSSGNL
-163 FNNLNSN
+163 FNNLDSN

-186 ENPSCLFMIDI
+186 VNPPCLFMIEI
-197 INNIKKLQNEKNLI
+197 INNIKKLQNKKNKI

-292 IEETSNIENIK
+292 IDETSNIENVK

-317 TSKKDIPLINQIQK
+317 VSKKDIPLINQIQK
-331 RLIDNSQDDFMINE
+331 RLIDNNQDDFIIDE

-371 ILEACDDVKYSDI
+371 ILENCNDVEYSDI

-417 EENYEDSSNV
+417 EENCEDSSNV
-427 YNFLLDIIELA
+427 FNFLLDIIELA

-481 GLDTNERLGE
+481 GLDTNERLGD

-510 EEFSLN
+510 KEFCLDG
-516 NSNLKSFTP
+516 SNLQSFSP
-525 KNSSLDLNKWVKILV
+525 KNTSLDLNKWVKILI

-552 FNYSDW
+552 FNYKGW
-558 VKKIKFILNKIRNFN
+558 VERIKFIINNIKNYN
-573 ENFNLDIYEI
+573 ENFNLDICEI

-588 NYLISSISDQVIVLN
+588 NYLISSISDQAIVLN

-612 INKLN
+612 INNFK

-662 NLLTKKYL
+662 NLLNKKYL
-670 LGDPSSFDRE
+670 LGDPSVFDRE

-715 KELINYLESFLSVK
+715 KELINYFEGFLSVK
-729 QRKSIIKYFDY
+729 QRKSIIKYFNY
-740 EKEEVVNPN
+740 KKQEVVNPI
-749 NSNFLK
+749 NSNSLK
-755 SQYSLLNKIDWEEKF
+755 SNYSLIKKLDWEERSF
-770 YDSKDFKLS
+770 DNTDFKLS
-779 ELIYWFKA
+779 ALLYWFKS

-800 KGIFNHHPDEEYVS
+800 KGIFMHHPDEEYVS
-814 NLQKFKLVTKVIQK
+814 NLQKFQLVTKVIQK
-828 LEIDNYDII
+828 LEIDNYDIF
-837 DELKNLNINEQFL
+837 DKLKNLNINEQFL
-850 ENGIIAPRNSIFTKE
+850 ENGIIAPRNSIFIKE
-865 KEIQNLLG
+865 KEIKNLLG
-873 SLAENLSKDK
+873 SLAENLSREKK
-883 NIKRVYVK
+883 INRVYVK

-902 DNVVIELI
+902 DNLVIELI
-910 HSKLSLKSLSEAWI
+910 HSKLSLKCLSEAWI
-924 KLLFISSLEKKITK
+924 KLLFISSLEKRITK
-938 TKVIFRKEN
+938 TKLIFRKEN
-947 QYKSEILQTP
+947 QYKTVILQSP
-957 GQLQS
+957 GQPQS
-962 KKILEEYINIFKN
+962 KKLLEEYIHIFKN

-1005 SDKWIGN
+1005 SDRWNGN

-1029 GNKKEGDFFFGND
+1029 GNKKEGDYFFGND
-1042 KFDDLS
+1042 EFDDLS
-1048 FRLYGPLFEA
+1048 FRLYAPLFKA

>member
-14 TELLAKELIINPPFI
+14 TELLAKELIISPPFI

-116 YLNNKKIIDGDIHNL
+116 YLNNKKLIDGDIHNL
-131 TKKIA
+131 SKKIA

-175 ILYKLLEKKMP
+175 ILYKLLEKKMT
-186 ENPSCLFMIDI
+186 EKPSCLFMIDI
-197 INNIKKLQNEKNLI
+197 INNIKKIHNEENLI

-292 IEETSNIENIK
+292 IDETSNIENVK

-317 TSKKDIPLINQIQK
+317 VSKKDIPLINQIQK
-331 RLIDNSQDDFMINE
+331 RLIDNNQDDFIIDE

-371 ILEACDDVKYSDI
+371 ILENCNDVEYSDI

-427 YNFLLDIIELA
+427 FNFLLDIIELA

-540 QLKQYINLLRGS
+540 QLKQYINCLLYTS
-552 FNYSDW
+552 PS
-558 VKKIKFILNKIRNFN
+558 
-573 ENFNLDIYEI
+573 
-583 NRILD
+583 
-588 NYLISSISDQVIVLN
+588 
-603 VFREILITC
+603 
-612 INKLN
+612 
-617 YRNQSYIN
+617 
-625 KILVSDIEK
+625 
-634 VRLIPRKIIFLINM
+634 PRDRQKSRM
-648 NSIYYPRL
+648 
-656 SSNENI
+656 
-662 NLLTKKYL
+662 
-670 LGDPSSFDRE
+670 PSS
-680 KYFFLELLI
+680 
-689 SCRKQ
+689 
-694 LIVSWVN
+694 
-701 NDKDNKILDISFPI
+701 
-715 KELINYLESFLSVK
+715 
-729 QRKSIIKYFDY
+729 
-740 EKEEVVNPN
+740 
-749 NSNFLK
+749 
-755 SQYSLLNKIDWEEKF
+755 
-770 YDSKDFKLS
+770 
-779 ELIYWFKA
+779 A
-787 PQLYWLNKKNISP
+787 
-800 KGIFNHHPDEEYVS
+800 
-814 NLQKFKLVTKVIQK
+814 
-828 LEIDNYDII
+828 
-837 DELKNLNINEQFL
+837 
-850 ENGIIAPRNSIFTKE
+850 
-865 KEIQNLLG
+865 
-873 SLAENLSKDK
+873 
-883 NIKRVYVK
+883 
-891 SNSNKEEYFIS
+891 
-902 DNVVIELI
+902 
-910 HSKLSLKSLSEAWI
+910 
-924 KLLFISSLEKKITK
+924 
-938 TKVIFRKEN
+938 
-947 QYKSEILQTP
+947 
-957 GQLQS
+957 
-962 KKILEEYINIFKN
+962 
-975 YSDKCLPLPPESTYK
+975 
-990 YVEAKMQLKNEKKAF
+990 
-1005 SDKWIGN
+1005 
-1012 KTFTKGERDN
+1012 
-1022 SVIQMCF
+1022 
-1029 GNKKEGDFFFGND
+1029 
-1042 KFDDLS
+1042 
-1048 FRLYGPLFEA
+1048 
-1058 LKNK
+1058 

>member
-14 TELLAKELIINPPFI
+14 TELLAKELIISPPFL

-175 ILYKLLEKKMP
+175 ILYKLLEKKMT
-186 ENPSCLFMIDI
+186 EKPSCLFMMDI
-197 INNIKKLQNEKNLI
+197 INNIKKIHNEENLI
-211 PRQIYIISDN
+211 PKQIYIISDN
-221 NLSRLHVSF
+221 NLSRLHVRF

-255 NSLEGEVDFSSIESK
+255 NSFEGEVDFSSNESK
-270 FNLNSSNI
+270 FNLNNSNI
-278 EKIFGKFGANYQKL
+278 ENIFGKFGANYQKL
-292 IEETSNIENIK
+292 IEESSNIENIK
-303 IINNSIYIDPTFSF
+303 INNNSIYIDPTFSF
-317 TSKKDIPLINQIQK
+317 TSEKDIPLINQIQK
-331 RLIDNSQDDFMINE
+331 RLIDNSQNDFMINE

-371 ILEACDDVKYSDI
+371 ILETCDDIKYSDI

-438 NEKITL
+438 NKKITL

-455 NQNIFDFDIAEK
+455 NQNIFDFDVAEK

-510 EEFSLN
+510 KEFSLN

-525 KNSSLDLNKWVKILV
+525 KNSSLDLNKWVRILV

-558 VKKIKFILNKIRNFN
+558 VKKIKFILNKIRKFN

-588 NYLISSISDQVIVLN
+588 NYLISSTSDQVIVLN

-648 NSIYYPRL
+648 NSLYYPRL

-662 NLLTKKYL
+662 NLLTRKYL

-701 NDKDNKILDISFPI
+701 NDKDNQILDISFPI
-715 KELINYLESFLSVK
+715 KELINYLESFLTVK

-837 DELKNLNINEQFL
+837 DQLKNLDINEQFL

-873 SLAENLSKDK
+873 SLVENLSNDK

-924 KLLFISSLEKKITK
+924 KLLFISSLEKRITK

-990 YVEAKMQLKNEKKAF
+990 YVEAKKLLKNEKKAF

-1012 KTFTKGERDN
+1012 KIFTKGERDN

>member
-14 TELLAKELIINPPFI
+14 TELLAKELIISPPSI

-78 AIDMG
+78 EIDMG

-116 YLNNKKIIDGDIHNL
+116 YLNNKNIIDGDIYNL

-149 IANWHRYELSSRNL
+149 IANWNRYELSSRNL

-175 ILYKLLEKKMP
+175 ILYKLLEKKIP
-186 ENPSCLFMIDI
+186 EKPPCLFMIDI

-211 PRQIYIISDN
+211 PRQIYIISDS
-221 NLSRLHVSF
+221 NLSRLHISF

-246 AGDNLWNRI
+246 AGDDLWNRI
-255 NSLEGEVDFSSIESK
+255 NSLEGDVDFSSIESK

-292 IEETSNIENIK
+292 IEETSNIENLK
-303 IINNSIYIDPTFSF
+303 INNNSIYIDPTFSF
-317 TSKKDIPLINQIQK
+317 VSKKDIPLINQIQK
-331 RLIDNSQDDFMINE
+331 RLIDNSQDDFVINE
-345 KDESIIFREHFNQLS
+345 KDDSIIFREHFNQLS

-371 ILEACDDVKYSDI
+371 ILETFDDVKYSDI

-481 GLDTNERLGE
+481 GLDANERLGE

-525 KNSSLDLNKWVKILV
+525 KNSSLDMNKWVKILV

-552 FNYSDW
+552 FIYSDW

-573 ENFNLDIYEI
+573 ENFNLDICEI

-588 NYLISSISDQVIVLN
+588 DYLISSISDQVIVLN

-617 YRNQSYIN
+617 FRNQSYIN

-656 SSNENI
+656 SCNENI

-715 KELINYLESFLSVK
+715 KELINYLESFLTVK

-770 YDSKDFKLS
+770 YDNKDFKLS

-814 NLQKFKLVTKVIQK
+814 NLQKFQLVTKVIQK
-828 LEIDNYDII
+828 LEIDNHDII
-837 DELKNLNINEQFL
+837 DELKNLNIKDQFL

-883 NIKRVYVK
+883 NIDRVYVK

-902 DNVVIELI
+902 DNVVIELM

-924 KLLFISSLEKKITK
+924 KLLFISSLDKKITK

-962 KKILEEYINIFKN
+962 NKILQEYINIFKN

-1012 KTFTKGERDN
+1012 NTFTQGERDN

-1029 GNKKEGDFFFGND
+1029 GNNKEGDFFFGND

>member
-14 TELLAKELIINPPFI
+14 TELLAKELIINPPLI
-29 TEKLDVAVPNY
+29 TEKLEVSVPNY
-40 FLGKWLWDQ
+40 FLGKWLWNQ

-78 AIDMG
+78 EIDIG
-83 VWNFDSIKWG
+83 VWNFDSIKWA

-104 KESLPLSNWINK
+104 KESFPLSNWLSK
-116 YLNNKKIIDGDIHNL
+116 YLYNKKIIDGDIHNL
-131 TKKIA
+131 SKKIA
-136 NNFIEYLIFRPEM
+136 NNFIEYFIFRPNM
-149 IANWHRYELSSRNL
+149 IANWHRYEISSRNL
-163 FNNLNSN
+163 FNNLNTN

-175 ILYKLLEKKMP
+175 ILFKLLEKKISGK
-186 ENPSCLFMIDI
+186 PSCLYMIDI
-197 INNIKKLQNEKNLI
+197 INNIKKLQNEKNII

-235 EFTKVN
+235 ELTKVN

-255 NSLEGEVDFSSIESK
+255 NSIEGVVNFSCIESK
-270 FNLNSSNI
+270 FNLNNSNI

-303 IINNSIYIDPTFSF
+303 ITNNSIYIDPTVSF
-317 TSKKDIPLINQIQK
+317 KSKKDIPLINQIQK
-331 RLIDNSQDDFMINE
+331 RIIDNAEYEFIVNE
-345 KDESIIFREHFNQLS
+345 KDESIIFREHFNQIN
-360 QLEYVRNKVIE
+360 QLEYVRNKIIE
-371 ILEACDDVKYSDI
+371 ILESCDDVEFSDI
-384 AIVSPQTSLIKPYL
+384 AIISPQTSLIKPYL

-427 YNFLLDIIELA
+427 YNFLVDIIDLA

-455 NQNIFDFDIAEK
+455 NQNIFDFDISEK
-467 NEIILILNEVGFHW
+467 NEIIVILNEVGFHW
-481 GLDTNERLGE
+481 GLDSNERLGD

-510 EEFSLN
+510 KEFYFK
-516 NSNLKSFTP
+516 NSNLKSFSP
-525 KNSSLDLNKWVKILV
+525 KNTSLDLNKWVKILL

-552 FNYSDW
+552 FNCKGW
-558 VKKIKFILNKIRNFN
+558 VKKIKFILKDIRNFN
-573 ENFNLDIYEI
+573 ENFNLDICEI

-588 NYLISSISDQVIVLN
+588 NYLISSISDQEIVLN
-603 VFREILITC
+603 VFREILITF
-612 INKLN
+612 INNFK
-617 YRNQSYIN
+617 YKNQSYIN

-656 SSNENI
+656 SNNENI

-670 LGDPSSFDRE
+670 LGDPSAFDRE

-694 LIVSWVN
+694 LIISWVK
-701 NDKDNKILDISFPI
+701 NDKDSKILDISFPI
-715 KELINYLESFLSVK
+715 KELINYFESFLTTK
-729 QRKSIIKYFDY
+729 QKKSIIKYFDY
-740 EKEEVVNPN
+740 DKHEVVNPKN
-749 NSNFLK
+749 NNFLK
-755 SQYSLLNKIDWEEKF
+755 SNYSLINKIDWEEKIF
-770 YDSKDFKLS
+770 ESKNFKLS
-779 ELIYWFKA
+779 ELIYWFKN

-800 KGIFNHHPDEEYVS
+800 KAIFMHHPDEEDV
-814 NLQKFKLVTKVIQK
+814 NNFQKFQLVTKVIQK
-828 LEIDNYDII
+828 LEIDNYEII
-837 DELKNLNINEQFL
+837 DKLKNLNINEQFL
-850 ENGIIAPRNSIFTKE
+850 ENGIIAPKNSIFIKE
-865 KEIQNLLG
+865 KEIKNLLG
-873 SLAENLSKDK
+873 SLAESFNRDEKI
-883 NIKRVYVK
+883 NRVYVK
-891 SNSNKEEYFIS
+891 SDSNKEEYFIS
-902 DNVVIELI
+902 DNMVIELI

-924 KLLFISSLEKKITK
+924 KLLFISSLEKRIRK
-938 TKVIFRKEN
+938 TKLIFRKEN
-947 QYKSEILQTP
+947 QYKSEILQSP
-957 GQLQS
+957 GQFQS

-975 YSDKCLPLPPESTYK
+975 YSEKCLPLPPESTYK
-990 YVEAKMQLKNEKKAF
+990 YVEAKMKLKNEKKAF
-1005 SDKWIGN
+1005 SDRWKGN

-1022 SVIQMCF
+1022 SAIQICF
-1029 GNKKEGDFFFGND
+1029 GNKKEGEFFFGND
-1042 KFDDLS
+1042 EFDDLS
-1048 FRLYGPLFEA
+1048 FRLYGPLYEA
-1058 LKNK
+1058 LNNK

>member
-14 TELLAKELIINPPFI
+14 TELLAKELIISPPFI

-175 ILYKLLEKKMP
+175 ILYKLLEKKMT
-186 ENPSCLFMIDI
+186 EKPSCLFMIDI
-197 INNIKKLQNEKNLI
+197 INNIKKIHNEENLI

-303 IINNSIYIDPTFSF
+303 INNNSIYIDPTFSF
-317 TSKKDIPLINQIQK
+317 TSEKDIPLINQIQK

-345 KDESIIFREHFNQLS
+345 KDDSIIFREHFNQLS

-371 ILEACDDVKYSDI
+371 ILETCDDVKYSDI

-558 VKKIKFILNKIRNFN
+558 VKRIKFILNKIRNFN

-583 NRILD
+583 NKILD
-588 NYLISSISDQVIVLN
+588 NYSISLTSDQVIVLN

-701 NDKDNKILDISFPI
+701 NDKDNQILDISFPI
-715 KELINYLESFLSVK
+715 KELINYLESFLTVK

-883 NIKRVYVK
+883 NIKRVYIK

>member
-14 TELLAKELIINPPFI
+14 TELLAKELIISPPFL

-175 ILYKLLEKKMP
+175 ILYKLLEKKMT
-186 ENPSCLFMIDI
+186 EKPSCLFMMDI
-197 INNIKKLQNEKNLI
+197 INNIKKIHNEENLI
-211 PRQIYIISDN
+211 PKQIYIISDN
-221 NLSRLHVSF
+221 NLSRLHVRF

-255 NSLEGEVDFSSIESK
+255 NSFEGEVDFSSIESK
-270 FNLNSSNI
+270 FNLNNSNI
-278 EKIFGKFGANYQKL
+278 ENIFGKFGANYQKL
-292 IEETSNIENIK
+292 IEESSNIENIK
-303 IINNSIYIDPTFSF
+303 INNNSIYIDPTFSF
-317 TSKKDIPLINQIQK
+317 TSEKDIPLINQIQK
-331 RLIDNSQDDFMINE
+331 RLIDNSQNDFMINE

-371 ILEACDDVKYSDI
+371 ILETCDDIKYSDI

-438 NEKITL
+438 NKKITL

-455 NQNIFDFDIAEK
+455 NQNIFDFDVAEK

-510 EEFSLN
+510 KEFSLN

-525 KNSSLDLNKWVKILV
+525 KNSSLDLNKWVRILV

-558 VKKIKFILNKIRNFN
+558 VKKIKFILNKIRKFN

-588 NYLISSISDQVIVLN
+588 NYLISSTSDQVIVLN

-648 NSIYYPRL
+648 NSLYYPRL

-662 NLLTKKYL
+662 NLLTRKYL

-715 KELINYLESFLSVK
+715 KELINYLESFLTVK

-837 DELKNLNINEQFL
+837 DQLKNLDINEQFL

-873 SLAENLSKDK
+873 SLVENLSNDK

-924 KLLFISSLEKKITK
+924 KLLFISSLEKRITK

-990 YVEAKMQLKNEKKAF
+990 YVEAKKLLKNEKKAF

-1029 GNKKEGDFFFGND
+1029 GNKKEADFFFGND

>member
-14 TELLAKELIINPPFI
+14 TELLAKELIISPPFL

-175 ILYKLLEKKMP
+175 ILYKLLEKKMT
-186 ENPSCLFMIDI
+186 EKPSCLFMMDI
-197 INNIKKLQNEKNLI
+197 INNIKKIHNEENLI
-211 PRQIYIISDN
+211 PKQIYIISDN
-221 NLSRLHVSF
+221 NLSRLHVRF

-255 NSLEGEVDFSSIESK
+255 NSFEGEVDFSSIESK
-270 FNLNSSNI
+270 FNLNNSNI
-278 EKIFGKFGANYQKL
+278 ENIFGKFGANYQKL
-292 IEETSNIENIK
+292 IEESSNIENIK
-303 IINNSIYIDPTFSF
+303 INNNSIYIDPTFSF
-317 TSKKDIPLINQIQK
+317 TSEKDIPLINQIQK

-371 ILEACDDVKYSDI
+371 ILETCDDIKYSDI

-455 NQNIFDFDIAEK
+455 NQNIFDFDVAEK

-558 VKKIKFILNKIRNFN
+558 VKKIKFILNKIRKFN

-588 NYLISSISDQVIVLN
+588 NYLISSTSDQVIVLN

-715 KELINYLESFLSVK
+715 KELINYLESFLTVK

-873 SLAENLSKDK
+873 SLVENLSNDK

-924 KLLFISSLEKKITK
+924 KLLFISSLEKRITK

-990 YVEAKMQLKNEKKAF
+990 YVEAKKLLKNEKKAF